1 MRENMR
7 VKQKVEPEDA
17 ATEVTALRRGG
28 RPPAG
33 TDPQK
38 RRQIL
43 DGGGRVFSTMGFDAA
58 SMSDVAREAGVSK
71 ATLYVYFQ
79 DKEHLF
85 AAVCAERRDRNLGEL
100 IAMLRADA
108 PLESTLHAFGAEML
122 RRITQPQ
129 VVAAH
134 RIVIGVAERMPD
146 VGNEFFEAGPI
157 RIVEAM
163 AAFLDRHVANGTL
176 RIEDSILAAAQFL
189 ELAQTMVFRPRLFAV
204 TTEPATEAEIAKT
217 VAAAV
222 RVFLAAY
229 RA

>member
-1 MRENMR
+1 MKENIEEEQNFKPGD
-7 VKQKVEPEDA
+7 V
-17 ATEVTALRRGG
+17 ATGLTGPRRGG

-100 IAMLRADA
+100 IAILRPDA
-108 PLESTLHAFGAEML
+108 PLEPTLHAFGAEML

-146 VGNEFFEAGPI
+146 VGNEFFEAGPV

-163 AAFLDRHVANGTL
+163 AAFLERHAASGTL
-176 RIEDSILAAAQFL
+176 KIEDNLLAAAQFL
-189 ELAQTMVFRPRLFAV
+189 ELAQTTVFRPRLFAV